1 MYVQIYISNLSP
13 TITAEKLFQFF
24 GEATESKVL
33 HVRMHTDA
41 TPISKLLCGVASM
54 KLVGMN
60 VCFCCSLRIQALTML
75 TSFYTRSWHKPRI
88 HICLRPVRKARRS

>member
-1 MYVQIYISNLSP
+1 MLFQIYISNLSP

-41 TPISKLLCGVASM
+41 TPISKILSGVALF
-54 KLVGMN
+54 KLFEVAA
-60 VCFCCSLRIQALTML
+60 VVAFPSIFR
-75 TSFYTRSWHKPRI
+75 H
-88 HICLRPVRKARRS
+88 